1 MTQRKKPDKDVMDQ
15 INEAIKDPNVPKIYS
30 NGFLNA
36 AGQGDTLILLL
47 QNGKPVAVLNLSYT
61 VAKTLALKL
70 GQLIKNTEA
79 SAGTTILTT
88 EDFLDGFQKSSKQED
103 RSDESI
109 RRKRKSN

>member
-15 INEAIKDPNVPKIYS
+15 IKEAIEDPNVPKIYS

-36 AGQGDTLILLL
+36 VGQGDTLTLLL

-70 GQLIKNTEA
+70 GQVIKNIEA
-79 SAGTTILTT
+79 DTGTTILTT
-88 EDFLDGFQKSSKQED
+88 EVFSDAIQRSAKQEH
-103 RSDESI
+103 RSDGSI
-109 RRKRKSN
+109 KRKKKSN